1 MDGIWAF
8 DGSDYDISLNSC
20 NSVAEEDSED
30 DIGSINSTNYHNEI
44 DGVFP
49 PERILQ
55 HCESPRLYRI
65 IVHNKAGDLDT
76 HLNLVCLY
84 TTCTNDSCYHL
95 SL

>member
-1 MDGIWAF
+1 MDEGVWAS

-20 NSVAEEDSED
+20 SEEDSED

-55 HCESPRLYRI
+55 HWKVRVCIVLSCEF
-65 IVHNKAGDLDT
+65 K
-76 HLNLVCLY
+76 CLI
-84 TTCTNDSCYHL
+84 
-95 SL
+95 